1 MVRTK
6 ADGIKAAGSK
16 APRKQFNS
24 SSSAAG
30 SSSYSDS
37 PLRNNSFPLVNHAKM
52 WPTPKWQKNINSF
65 FTKTGKST
73 NNEGTTSNSSSGSS
87 SPTNNERIET
97 GDVIVKNK
105 ICDNVEEF
113 PAQSSTQEVVN
124 NNNILSEDEPGPSK
138 QKRSGKSRTKGP
150 VSNRKRRVVIA
161 DDSDSD

>member
-52 WPTPKWQKNINSF
+52 WPTPKWQKR
-65 FTKTGKST
+65 KST